1 MITVNL
7 DNDDALE
14 MLMERVSH
22 WTDGTTLE
30 LFEKMYE
37 NQICNGC
44 FDGCEF
50 NVMSIVDNDYVN
62 WCNVIWDN
70 EDEFEELLET
80 YKKGERE
87 YKYYVIEAVSDDE
100 TAILVRQ
107 Y

>member
-7 DNDDALE
+7 DNDDALD
-14 MLMERVSH
+14 MLMERVGH
-22 WTDGTTLE
+22 WTGNNTTLE

-37 NQICNGC
+37 NQICNGY

-50 NVMSIVDNDYVN
+50 NVMNIVDNDYVN
-62 WCNVIWDN
+62 WCSVIWDD
-70 EDEFEELLET
+70 EEEFEELLET

-87 YKYYVIEAVSDDE
+87 YKNYVIEEVSDDE

-107 Y
+107 

>member
-30 LFEKMYE
+30 LFEKMYN
-37 NQICNGC
+37 NQIHSGC

-50 NVMSIVDNDYVN
+50 NVMNIVDNDYVN
-62 WCNVIWDN
+62 WCSVIWDN
-70 EDEFEELLET
+70 EEEFEELLET

-87 YKYYVIEAVSDDE
+87 YKHYVIEAVSDDE

-107 Y
+107 